1 MTMHRMRGLAILAVV
16 STLIG
21 YGLNDA
27 VFAQGAT
34 PATTSAGGNETL
46 VVIEHAT
53 TDTVIDLGEEGDS
66 IGDLLGFGNAVYDEA
81 NENEIGTSQGSC
93 VRTVPGEAWECM
105 FTVILDE
112 GQLTVEGPF
121 YDAGPSDLAITG
133 GTDDYSTARGQMR
146 LEANSETEFRFTF
159 EIA

>member
-1 MTMHRMRGLAILAVV
+1 MMMHRMHVVTILAVV

-21 YGLNDA
+21 YGPNDA
-27 VFAQGAT
+27 VFAQDAT
-34 PATTSAGGNETL
+34 PATTAPAGNETL

-66 IGDLLGFGNAVYDEA
+66 IGDLLGFGNAIYDEA
-81 NENEIGTSQGSC
+81 NENEIGMSQGSC

-105 FTVILDE
+105 FSVILDE

-121 YDAGPSDLAITG
+121 YDAAPSDLAITG
-133 GTDDYSTARGQMR
+133 GTGAYSTARGQMR

>member
-1 MTMHRMRGLAILAVV
+1 MMMHRMRVLAILAVV

-27 VFAQGAT
+27 VFAQDAT
-34 PATTSAGGNETL
+34 PVTTAAGNKTL

-93 VRTVPGEAWECM
+93 VRTVPGKAWECM
-105 FTVILDE
+105 FSIILDE
-112 GQLTVEGPF
+112 GQLTV
-121 YDAGPSDLAITG
+121 A
-133 GTDDYSTARGQMR
+133 
-146 LEANSETEFRFTF
+146 
-159 EIA
+159 

>member
-1 MTMHRMRGLAILAVV
+1 MMMHRMRVLTILAVV

-27 VFAQGAT
+27 VFAQAAT
-34 PATTSAGGNETL
+34 PVTSSAAGNETL

-66 IGDLLGFGNAVYDEA
+66 IGDLLGFGNAIYDEA
-81 NENEIGTSQGSC
+81 NENEIGMSQGSC
-93 VRTVPGEAWECM
+93 VRTVPGKAWECM
-105 FTVILDE
+105 FSVILDE

-121 YDAGPSDLAITG
+121 YDAAPSDLAITG
-133 GTDDYSTARGQMR
+133 GTGAYSTARGQMR

>member
-53 TDTVIDLGEEGDS
+53 TDTVIDLGEAGDS
-66 IGDLLGFGNAVYDEA
+66 IGDLLAFGNTVYDEG
-81 NENEIGTSQGSC
+81 NETEVGTSQGSC

-121 YDAGPSDLAITG
+121 YDAAPSELAITG
-133 GTDDYSTARGQMR
+133 GTGAYSTARGQMR

-159 EIA
+159 EIV

>member
-1 MTMHRMRGLAILAVV
+1 MHQLRILAILAVV

-21 YGLNDA
+21 YGLNEA
-27 VFAQGAT
+27 VFAQDAT
-34 PATTSAGGNETL
+34 PVTTAAAGNKTL

-105 FTVILDE
+105 YTVILDE

-133 GTDDYSTARGQMR
+133 GTGAYSTARGQMR